1 MAADKLTLTDALSN
15 VNTLDELRLADE
27 QPCITA
33 QPCPVIYQANFVT
46 NFEGVNGWYIE
57 EAILQPKSNEQP
69 NWVEIYEKT
78 VEVLA
83 PEVNKLLNLMYFQ
96 QKAIERSC
104 AENLEVVPLIGDVQ
118 IAPFNYMKRSKHFDP
133 GKWAF
138 IKLSYDHSVV
148 TELYSRKLL
157 HPTDHHQNEEC
168 PQKAEEYERASRYNY
183 TEEEKFALIKFIAML
198 KGLQVLMSRMETFF
212 TEAIRRNTYA
222 ELQDFVQVILREPL
236 RKAIKNKRDLIRS
249 ILISVRETCAEW
261 QRGVEPSANPAL
273 KG

>member
-1 MAADKLTLTDALSN
+1 MLCTWQCCS
-15 VNTLDELRLADE
+15 
-27 QPCITA
+27 
-33 QPCPVIYQANFVT
+33 QA
-46 NFEGVNGWYIE
+46 IP
-57 EAILQPKSNEQP
+57 QPKSNEQP

-78 VEVLA
+78 AEVLA
-83 PEVNKLLNLMYFQ
+83 TEVKLLLNFMYFLVNTTF
-96 QKAIERSC
+96 KDLRTDK
-104 AENLEVVPLIGDVQ
+104 ENKETADLAVYGLQ
-118 IAPFNYMKRSKHFDP
+118 L
-133 GKWAF
+133 
-138 IKLSYDHSVV
+138 LSEWSSVV

-157 HPTDHHQNEEC
+157 HLTDHHQNEEC
-168 PQKAEEYERASRYNY
+168 PQKAEEYERATRYNY
-183 TEEEKFALIKFIAML
+183 MEEEKFALIEFIAML

-261 QRGVEPSANPAL
+261 QRGVEPSADPAL